1 MKRINIFIFDV
12 NSLVSAFLTRSHN
25 NAKAFDRARL
35 TGRIFSSDAINL
47 ELTDVFLR
55 KKFDKY
61 APFKERENFLSLLET
76 QLIRWPW
83 PTPDIIACR
92 DPKDDKYL
100 ELAVACNASCIITG
114 DNDLLVL
121 NPFQGILILS
131 AADFL
136 QSF

>member
-1 MKRINIFIFDV
+1 M
-12 NSLVSAFLTRSHN
+12 VSAFLTGSHT
-25 NAKAFDRARL
+25 NAKAFDKARVI
-35 TGRIFSSDAINL
+35 GRVFSSDAITL

-61 APFKERENFLSLLET
+61 APFEEREHFISLLEI

-83 PTPDIIACR
+83 PISGITACR
-92 DPKDDKYL
+92 DPRDDKYL

-114 DNDLLVL
+114 DKDLLIL
-121 NPFQGILILS
+121 HPFRGIPILS

-136 QSF
+136 QNF